1 MQYTP
6 HQLKEKLLEG
16 LDEDNNVVDLE
27 KVQEVIAIL
36 EKYPVTREV
45 LEQTRIGRFVNEL
58 RRKTTNEQLAKRAK
72 RLVKNWQKLITPASE
87 KLAVNGERVNSPQI
101 CALKGQPKVISPAL
115 SRVSPASAIR
125 PETQNSVKSS
135 LSPHSNSK
143 PNGKS
148 AISSQNNQVTTGV
161 FRDCKRPIT
170 SPQLPF
176 GKRQCISP
184 HISSQPGTPNSVSSY
199 SGIKPSART
208 GSYGPVAEKGNN
220 SQPNTPTSSSLGQ
233 GSTVHLRR
241 NLSQE
246 SLSNL
251 STCSATSADSTVKS
265 QQSVD
270 TAFTKHS
277 NKHDQNGI
285 FPTGIAN
292 NQILGNNSDKQVCN
306 QEYKQKVVNGAVR
319 SSCGSDD
326 KLYLNSKG
334 ISSGKPSVSS
344 ITKDEDHSS
353 VEKIVR
359 TRPKVRSTVD
369 IIAVLQAKSGGQVG
383 SEVIRQIKNNQ
394 IELERDMPQSVVP
407 PGAKPRP
414 RKTPGQNSIV
424 PPSTPSSLSRT
435 KTEMVKKFLETSLSQ
450 SASSEDLSPLK
461 YEMPQFNSHSVV
473 SASSEYNLDYN
484 ESATRRT
491 LVSKMSGTLLDVS
504 DEHIDVE
511 TFEAKPSS
519 LSSGQVTL
527 SSESLQPKVEPSDSK
542 PLETLEEI
550 YNRLPTLDLEN
561 IELDDGSYDLVEP
574 TPVTEEEIER
584 IQNDEWLGVN
594 GCYSWDQSWRDW
606 SQTLSLPSYRGDLLH
621 ILPYVIVDD

>member
-16 LDEDNNVVDLE
+16 LDEDNNVVNIE

-36 EKYPVTREV
+36 EKYPITREV

-72 RLVKNWQKLITPASE
+72 RLVKNWQKLITPPSE

-101 CALKGQPKVISPAL
+101 GALKGQPKPISPAL
-115 SRVSPASAIR
+115 SRVSPASASR
-125 PETQNSVKSS
+125 PDTPNSVKSS
-135 LSPHSNSK
+135 LSSHSNSK

-148 AISSQNNQVTTGV
+148 AVSSQNNQLASGV

-208 GSYGPVAEKGNN
+208 GSYGPITEKVN
-220 SQPNTPTSSSLGQ
+220 SMPNTPTSSSFGQ
-233 GSTVHLRR
+233 GGIVNLRR

-265 QQSVD
+265 IQSVD
-270 TAFTKHS
+270 TASTRHS

-292 NQILGNNSDKQVCN
+292 NQTLSHNSEKQVCN
-306 QEYKQKVVNGAVR
+306 QEFKQKVVNGAVR
-319 SSCGSDD
+319 SSYASDD
-326 KLYLNSKG
+326 KLYLNSKV
-334 ISSGKPSVSS
+334 ISSGKSSVSS
-344 ITKDEDHSS
+344 VTKDEDHSS
-353 VEKIVR
+353 VEKISR

-394 IELERDMPQSVVP
+394 IELERDMPQPVVP
-407 PGAKPRP
+407 AGAKPRP
-414 RKTPGQNSIV
+414 RKTPGQNSII

-435 KTEMVKKFLETSLSQ
+435 KSEMVKKFLETSLSQ
-450 SASSEDLSPLK
+450 SASSEDLSTLK
-461 YEMPQFNSHSVV
+461 YEMPRYDSRDVA

-484 ESATRRT
+484 ESATRKAH
-491 LVSKMSGTLLDVS
+491 VSKMPGTRLNVS
-504 DEHIDVE
+504 DEQIDVE
-511 TFEAKPSS
+511 TVEAKPSS
-519 LSSGQVTL
+519 LSLGQVTL
-527 SSESLQPKVEPSDSK
+527 SSESLQPKAEPLDSK
-542 PLETLEEI
+542 PIETLEEI

-561 IELDDGSYDLVEP
+561 LELDDGLYDIVEP
-574 TPVTEEEIER
+574 TPVTEEDIER

-594 GCYSWDQSWRDW
+594 GCYNWDQSWRDW
-606 SQTLSLPSYRGDLLH
+606 SQALSLPSYQGDLLH